1 MTLVAG
7 SVLVTGGAR
16 GIGAA
21 IVRTYHAQG
30 RTVVITDVLDDEGE
44 ALAAELGAG
53 AVYVH
58 LDVREE
64 SQWREALTA
73 ATADGPLAML
83 VNNAGV
89 VKFGGIAEQTPDDF
103 RFVLDVNLV
112 GAWLG
117 MRAAAPALRQSGG
130 VIVNVSST
138 AGMAGYSQLGA
149 YVSSKWAMRG
159 LTKTVA
165 LELAPSG
172 VRVFSVHPGPIRT
185 PMTAGFGDEMVATQ
199 PIPRFG
205 EPQEVADM
213 VAFLA
218 EKATFSTG
226 SEFVVDGGAL
236 TGVVLSVP
244 EEVAAAH

>member
-1 MTLVAG
+1 MSLSDG

-21 IVRTYHAQG
+21 IVRTFHERG
-30 RTVVITDVLDDEGE
+30 RRVVIADVLDEEGKQ
-44 ALAAELGAG
+44 LAAELGDG
-53 AVYVH
+53 ASYLH
-58 LDVREE
+58 LDVRDEQ
-64 SQWREALTA
+64 QWLDAVAA
-73 ATADGPLAML
+73 ATQEGALALL

-89 VKFGGIAEQTPDDF
+89 VKFGTIEEQPVADF
-103 RFVLDVNLV
+103 KEVLDINLV

-117 MRAAAPALRQSGG
+117 MRAAAPALRASAG
-130 VIVNVSST
+130 VIINISST
-138 AGMAGYSQLGA
+138 AGMAGYSQVGA
-149 YVSSKWAMRG
+149 YVSSKWGLRG
-159 LTKTVA
+159 LTKTAA

-185 PMTAGFGDEMVATQ
+185 PMTAGLGDELVLSQ
-199 PIPRFG
+199 PIARYG

-213 VAFLA
+213 VEFLA

-236 TGVVLSVP
+236 TGVMLDVLK
-244 EEVAAAH
+244 